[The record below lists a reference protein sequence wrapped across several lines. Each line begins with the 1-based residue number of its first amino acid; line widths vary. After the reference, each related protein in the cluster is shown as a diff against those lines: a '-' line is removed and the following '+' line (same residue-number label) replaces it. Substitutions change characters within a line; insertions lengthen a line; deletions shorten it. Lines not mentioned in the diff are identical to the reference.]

1 MRRYLSTLLFIG
13 LVLGQIIDPMTIEEI
28 KSQSD
33 SNIDSLVIPNSLPV
47 QIENIDESGNSNY
60 SLTLKNGKVFKGQ
73 ILNLSVKT
81 LYFIVNNFGLVEFP
95 IDDIELLQ
103 KGNAILIG
111 DGKNFNPYKGGIAE
125 NTDYRKHNISI
136 GFLDDKTGLS
146 FLGYNY
152 NIKLSEMNE
161 LFFGGGTSLLATSV
175 SVGLMHYFMK
185 SKLSLYST
193 VTIDKSYFL
202 IPIPPSGVIIDTFIP
217 AFSLSLDYSY
227 LEWCKIKFGSMGKIF
242 SSKSDFFILPL
253 PFICLNFLF

>member
-111 DGKNFNPYKGGIAE
+111 DGKNFNPYKGE
-125 NTDYRKHNISI
+125 P
-136 GFLDDKTGLS
+136 
-146 FLGYNY
+146 
-152 NIKLSEMNE
+152 M
-161 LFFGGGTSLLATSV
+161 
-175 SVGLMHYFMK
+175 
-185 SKLSLYST
+185 
-193 VTIDKSYFL
+193 
-202 IPIPPSGVIIDTFIP
+202 
-217 AFSLSLDYSY
+217 
-227 LEWCKIKFGSMGKIF
+227 
-242 SSKSDFFILPL
+242 
-253 PFICLNFLF
+253 